1 MDEILGDAAFRSRD
15 LIGRHYEVPYAGA
28 TSFLRTRYSR
38 DLKDIDVAVLGVP
51 LDLATSNRPGT
62 RFGPRGVRQASA
74 QIAWGPQHPWT
85 FDPRDRLAI
94 VDYGDVLFDYGYIDR
109 MLAETERMA
118 REIIDSGT
126 SLLAIGGDHFI
137 SLPLL
142 RAHAKRHGKLSLVHF
157 DAHSDTWA
165 DDLYNHG
172 TMFYHAMNEG
182 LIDPARSIQIGL
194 RTYNPQTH
202 GFTILDNAAVI
213 GNGAAWVAEQVR
225 RVVGDGKAYLTFD
238 IDCLD
243 PSFAPGTGTPV
254 CGGLS
259 TFQAFD
265 ILVRLDWVNF
275 IGMDIVE
282 VAPIY
287 DVGEITSLAGAAI
300 AMHYLSL
307 RAKNLPHRSNV
318 KIRREA

>member
-1 MDEILGDAAFRSRD
+1 MEEIRGDSAFRSKD
-15 LIGRHYEVPYAGA
+15 LVGRHYEIPYSGA
-28 TSFLRTRYSR
+28 TSFLRCRYSR
-38 DLKDIDVAVLGVP
+38 DLAGVDVAVLGVP

-62 RFGPRGVRQASA
+62 RFGPRGIRQASA

-94 VDYGDVLFDYGYIDR
+94 VDYGDVLFEYGYVDR
-109 MLAETERMA
+109 MLDETQRMA
-118 REIIDSGT
+118 ATVIDAGA
-126 SLLAIGGDHFI
+126 SLLALGGDHFI

-142 RAHAKRHGKLSLVHF
+142 RAHAARHGKLALVHF

-165 DDLYNHG
+165 DEVYNHG
-172 TMFYHAMNEG
+172 TMFYHAMKEG

-194 RTYNPQTH
+194 RTHNPDTH
-202 GFTILDNAAVI
+202 GFTILDNAAVH
-213 GNGAAWVAEQVR
+213 GNGAAWIADQVR
-225 RVVGDGKAYLTFD
+225 RVVGSSKAYLTFD

-243 PSFAPGTGTPV
+243 PVYAPGTGTPV

-265 ILVRLDWVNF
+265 ILMRLHGVDFVA
-275 IGMDIVE
+275 MDLVE

-287 DVGEITSLAGAAI
+287 DVAEITSLAAASL
-300 AMHYLSL
+300 AHHYLSL
-307 RAKNLPHRSNV
+307 RAKDRPHRSAV
-318 KIRREA
+318 KSRREA